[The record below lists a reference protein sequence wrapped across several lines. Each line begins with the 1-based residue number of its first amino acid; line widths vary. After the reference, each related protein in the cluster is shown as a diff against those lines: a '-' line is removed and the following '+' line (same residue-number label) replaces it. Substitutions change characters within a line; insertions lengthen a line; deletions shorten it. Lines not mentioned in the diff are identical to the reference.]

1 MKQLMLALQFENLA
15 SESTKFFQLRRVKI
29 SINTTIPKRVD
40 PRLKNIQDTQEMA
53 KYKFSCSLRPDEL
66 STLSMFRL
74 SFGLVTYLCSI
85 VKLENGLLYFNTCD
99 DQADLDG
106 MKLRLSYEVDFMPNE
121 LPLLLAHQSIS
132 RIEGLDLIDYFRD
145 FDSSPPT
152 SQQMIAY
159 HERALRD
166 QASSRSLEN
175 CASPETVDNFM
186 WINRSINNNPE
197 QATAVIK

>member
-15 SESTKFFQLRRVKI
+15 SESTKSLRLRRVMVT
-29 SINTTIPKRVD
+29 INTTIPKRVD
-40 PRLKNIQDTQEMA
+40 PRLKITKDTQENA
-53 KYKFSCSLRPDEL
+53 KYKFSCSFEPDAI
-66 STLSMFRL
+66 SMLSMFRL
-74 SFGLVTYLCSI
+74 SFGTTTYLCSI
-85 VKLENGLLYFNTCD
+85 VKFESDLLYFNTCD
-99 DQADLDG
+99 DQADLGG

-152 SQQMIAY
+152 SQQMVAY

-166 QASSRSLEN
+166 QASNRAIEN